1 MNERA
6 YNRDPAEREGKI
18 VHLIF
23 DAQSLK
29 EKPLTSETRNFQE
42 ARGSSTL
49 DFFEKNTFST
59 KPFRSGNRA
68 TVKRAAGP
76 PAVLPSPPLVG
87 KIFSVFTVHRSL
99 ARECPLKAGGQGEG
113 EGGQEAEPTLKIP
126 RRCLLSPRCLAFS
139 LFATVRSGQKRP
151 ALSSSSPSPSDS
163 PRGRDEGGW
172 RRRGDASKRKPVLSS
187 RERERDRCLS
197 TELARAR
204 IRLETG
210 SGHQSLVKPLVD

>member
-1 MNERA
+1 MTFS
-6 YNRDPAEREGKI
+6 K
-18 VHLIF
+18 
-23 DAQSLK
+23 
-29 EKPLTSETRNFQE
+29 
-42 ARGSSTL
+42 
-49 DFFEKNTFST
+49 KNTFST

-68 TVKRAAGP
+68 TVKRAPGP
-76 PAVLPSPPLVG
+76 PAVLPSPPPLVG

-99 ARECPLKAGGQGEG
+99 ARECPLKAGGEGEG

-172 RRRGDASKRKPVLSS
+172 RRRGTHRNANLYYP
-187 RERERDRCLS
+187 REREREIVASRRS
-197 TELARAR
+197 
-204 IRLETG
+204 
-210 SGHQSLVKPLVD
+210 

>member
-1 MNERA
+1 MRIIETQKGRNEKGRSST
-6 YNRDPAEREGKI
+6 
-18 VHLIF
+18 IF
-23 DAQSLK
+23 DAQPLK

-49 DFFEKNTFST
+49 DFFEKKHFLDETLSERKSRAGQTRCRST
-59 KPFRSGNRA
+59 R
-68 TVKRAAGP
+68 GP
-76 PAVLPSPPLVG
+76 PLPPSRREN
-87 KIFSVFTVHRSL
+87 IFCFYCAPVP
-99 ARECPLKAGGQGEG
+99 RERVPVKGGGRG
-113 EGGQEAEPTLKIP
+113 RGGQEAEPTLKIP

-172 RRRGDASKRKPVLSS
+172 RRREDALKRKPVLSS

>member
-49 DFFEKNTFST
+49 DFFEKKTLSRRN
-59 KPFRSGNRA
+59 PFGAEIARRSNA
-68 TVKRAAGP
+68 
-76 PAVLPSPPLVG
+76 LPVHPWSSPPPPLIG

-99 ARECPLKAGGQGEG
+99 ARECPLKA
-113 EGGQEAEPTLKIP
+113 EGGGGGAKKLSRRSKFRGGAFCPRDASPFPFLPRLEAG
-126 RRCLLSPRCLAFS
+126 
-139 LFATVRSGQKRP
+139 RSGLPFLLLRP
-151 ALSSSSPSPSDS
+151 PPPIRLA
-163 PRGRDEGGW
+163 GGT
-172 RRRGDASKRKPVLSS
+172 RADGGGGGTHRNANLYYP
-187 RERERDRCLS
+187 REREREIVASRRS
-197 TELARAR
+197 
-204 IRLETG
+204 
-210 SGHQSLVKPLVD
+210 